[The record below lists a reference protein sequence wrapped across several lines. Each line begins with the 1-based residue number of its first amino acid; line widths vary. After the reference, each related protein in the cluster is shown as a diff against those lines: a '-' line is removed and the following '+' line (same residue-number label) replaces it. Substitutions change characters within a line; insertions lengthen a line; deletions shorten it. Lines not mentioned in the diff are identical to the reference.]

1 MQKNQK
7 SLDKIDKQILRELQ
21 NDGRMSNVEL
31 SRRVNLSPTP
41 CLERVRRLE
50 QHGFITGYMAT
61 LDPRKLGQS
70 LVVFVEITL
79 DRTTPDVFDVFATA
93 IRKLP
98 EIEECHMVAGGFDY
112 LAKLRVE
119 DMYAYREFLERLS
132 SVQGVSQTLYIC
144 RDGRSKSASGHHNPL
159 IHHFL
164 FIYSILI
171 LHNQAQIKQASDLR
185 GITITRNKPHESGV
199 RTCPKSAS
207 ILISPR
213 PMVTSLPNEWKNSNR
228 A

>member
-7 SLDKIDKQILRELQ
+7 NLDKIDTQILRELQ

-50 QHGFITGYMAT
+50 QQGFITGYMAT
-61 LDPRKLGQS
+61 IDPRKLNQS

-79 DRTTPDVFDVFATA
+79 DRTTPDV
-93 IRKLP
+93 
-98 EIEECHMVAGGFDY
+98 FDY

-132 SVQGVSQTLYIC
+132 SVQGVSQTHTYVVMEEVKV
-144 RDGRSKSASGHHNPL
+144 RP
-159 IHHFL
+159 
-164 FIYSILI
+164 
-171 LHNQAQIKQASDLR
+171 
-185 GITITRNKPHESGV
+185 GIVIP
-199 RTCPKSAS
+199 
-207 ILISPR
+207 
-213 PMVTSLPNEWKNSNR
+213 
-228 A
+228 

>member
-1 MQKNQK
+1 MAHLWQQRISALKKNVLPFFLKIRYIIHQLDSFIVFNTGLDQKMQKNQK
-7 SLDKIDKQILRELQ
+7 HLDKIDTQILKELQ
-21 NDGRMSNVEL
+21 SDGRMSNVEL

-50 QHGFITGYMAT
+50 QNGYITGYMAII
-61 LDPRKLGQS
+61 DPRKLNQS

-79 DRTTPDVFDVFATA
+79 DRTTPDVFDVFAAA

-132 SVQGVSQTLYIC
+132 SVQGVSQTHTYVVMEEVKVRPGI
-144 RDGRSKSASGHHNPL
+144 
-159 IHHFL
+159 
-164 FIYSILI
+164 SI
-171 LHNQAQIKQASDLR
+171 
-185 GITITRNKPHESGV
+185 P
-199 RTCPKSAS
+199 
-207 ILISPR
+207 
-213 PMVTSLPNEWKNSNR
+213 
-228 A
+228 